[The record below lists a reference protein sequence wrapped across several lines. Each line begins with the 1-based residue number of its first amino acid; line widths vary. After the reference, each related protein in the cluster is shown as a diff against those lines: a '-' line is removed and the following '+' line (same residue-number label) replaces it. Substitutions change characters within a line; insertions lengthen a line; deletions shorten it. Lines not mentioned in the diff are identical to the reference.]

1 MHLKIR
7 DASIMKELIDAQS
20 QRKKEGLDSEDNRDA
35 KGRAENRPE
44 A

>member
-1 MHLKIR
+1 
-7 DASIMKELIDAQS
+7 MKELIDAQS

-35 KGRAENRPE
+35 KGRAKNRPE